1 MSVAT
6 PMTYVQARDLARAL
20 AAAIATRRVYGAEH
34 PRTAQA
40 RALVLT
46 GLQDAGDLRLLRQG
60 DHLAWEGIPLRGNAA
75 IDSLGERLG
84 RDVDGLEMSRAARD
98 FDLHALIEWLT
109 AEGAG
114 PAPAGAAVRILR
126 RSAGPAPAR
135 PFAEFAKQCP
145 EQALPLMLY
154 HETACGLS
162 RTMSQAAQG
171 AIDVSEAGRV
181 VARVAD
187 AIVADGANML
197 GPIHLVRSDTYT
209 WQHSVNV
216 FLISL
221 SVLQHIAHDREDLL
235 AMGQAALL
243 HDIGKS
249 RVPDWVINKPATLTP
264 DERAII
270 ERHPE
275 QGADILAA
283 SDGIH
288 PVSCEVAYCH
298 HMRDGGHGYPT
309 PRIRL
314 KPGPV
319 TEVVQ
324 VADMFEALTAWRA
337 YKDPLP
343 FEAAMR
349 TIRTTPGMGS
359 REAAITA
366 VVRTLSAYPPPGA
379 LVGLADGR
387 KAIVADSRTAAG
399 RLVLRVVGSGEAVE
413 LPVGDP
419 SIVSVE
425 TRHGLLGANDVAVPV
440 PARAEAS

>member
-1 MSVAT
+1 MTVAPAT
-6 PMTYVQARDLARAL
+6 SYVQARDLARLL
-20 AAAIATRRVYGAEH
+20 AAAVAARRVYGADH
-34 PRTAQA
+34 PRTTQA
-40 RALVLT
+40 RALLLG
-46 GLQDAGDLRLLRQG
+46 GLREAGDLRLLRQG

-75 IDSLGERLG
+75 IDALGERIG
-84 RDVDGLEMSRAARD
+84 RDCDGIEMGCGAQDSEVGG
-98 FDLHALIEWLT
+98 LVEWLA

-114 PAPAGAAVRILR
+114 SPPAAGAVRVLR
-126 RSAGPAPAR
+126 RCTGPAPRSPYAD
-135 PFAEFAKQCP
+135 FAAQCP
-145 EQALPLMLY
+145 EQALSLMLY
-154 HETACGLS
+154 HETATGLS

-171 AIDVSEAGRV
+171 AIDPSETHRI

-275 QGADILAA
+275 QGAEILAA
-283 SDGIH
+283 SSGIH
-288 PVSCEVAYCH
+288 AITCEVAYCH
-298 HMRDGGHGYPT
+298 HMRDGGHGYPA

-314 KPGPV
+314 RPGPV

-343 FEAAMR
+343 FEAAVR

-366 VVRTLSAYPPPGA
+366 VVRSLSAYPPAGA
-379 LVGLADGR
+379 LVGLEDGR
-387 KAIVADSRTAAG
+387 KAVVASARTAEG
-399 RLVLRVVGSGEAVE
+399 RLLLRLVGSGEALEVSI
-413 LPVGDP
+413 GDAR
-419 SIVSVE
+419 IVSVE
-425 TRHGLLGANDVAVPV
+425 TRHGVLGPGDVAVPV
-440 PARAEAS
+440 TARAEAS